1 MLGLGCLTVIA
12 VVQETERMILMIAG
26 AESEEKN
33 NALPNENINLPPEVL
48 ALKPTVEKVAKEMS
62 IPDEVPYLLAI
73 IMVESGG
80 RGGDP
85 FQSSES
91 AGLPPN
97 TIVYQ
102 YVASMQQG
110 INEGNGGNIQ
120 VLESIV
126 GQSIYGGEC
135 YMLTAYY
142 VEKLGGPQLRGS
154 GFDYAE
160 RIGDDYNWSAYG
172 WSVIFDPKPS
182 DLRIGDIVNWYAGG
196 VLTPQIYGHTGV
208 ISGVSNGGQAFTTYE
223 QNSERG
229 RVVAKYNRTFD
240 ITKIRSIVRKNK

>member
-1 MLGLGCLTVIA
+1 MKSLKIKIILILSVLGLGCLTVIA

-33 NALPNENINLPPEVL
+33 NALPNENVNLPPEVL

-97 TIVYQ
+97 TIT
-102 YVASMQQG
+102 SP
-110 INEGNGGNIQ
+110 E
-120 VLESIV
+120 
-126 GQSIYGGEC
+126 QSIRQGVTHYKSC
-135 YMLTAYY
+135 L
-142 VEKLGGPQLRGS
+142 
-154 GFDYAE
+154 
-160 RIGDDYNWSAYG
+160 
-172 WSVIFDPKPS
+172 
-182 DLRIGDIVNWYAGG
+182 DLAN
-196 VLTPQIYGHTGV
+196 Q
-208 ISGVSNGGQAFTTYE
+208 
-223 QNSERG
+223 
-229 RVVAKYNRTFD
+229 
-240 ITKIRSIVRKNK
+240 